1 MMYTKHLAH
10 TINTTLSLLLL
21 NEVCSQDRLL
31 IGVTVQV
38 ERKTNLVAYNR
49 FSVLL
54 PV

>member
-10 TINTTLSLLLL
+10 SINTILSLLLL

-38 ERKTNLVAYNR
+38 ERKARVVAYNR
-49 FSVLL
+49 FPVLL